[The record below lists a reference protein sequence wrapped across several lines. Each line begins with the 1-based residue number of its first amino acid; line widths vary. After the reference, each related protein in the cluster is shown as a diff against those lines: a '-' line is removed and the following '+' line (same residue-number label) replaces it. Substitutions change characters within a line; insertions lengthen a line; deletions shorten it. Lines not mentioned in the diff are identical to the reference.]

1 MVNTLQGQHLPFQ
14 MTFRKVISPISSK
27 MGFNFCVRASDQQDV
42 GEEKRPNN
50 RDVWPS
56 PKWNFTRR
64 TSKFPNFSANLDR
77 PVDGTNTEKNQRM
90 RTVKKKPQTTRP
102 SNSKF
107 KKKTHA
113 ISVLFFFT
121 DRLRGTTGTTNKRG
135 NVAARKS
142 TLRCRNGVTFR
153 PPSPITKH
161 STETTPKR
169 VIFFLTPEVFTL
181 QILHHKESHF
191 TPQGLK

>member
-14 MTFRKVISPISSK
+14 MTFCKVISPISSK

-56 PKWNFTRR
+56 PKCNFTRR

-77 PVDGTNTEKNQRM
+77 PLMDQHGKNSEDADCQI
-90 RTVKKKPQTTRP
+90 TPQTTRP
-102 SNSKF
+102 VNSKF
-107 KKKTHA
+107 KKKPHA
-113 ISVLFFFT
+113 ISVSFFFT

-142 TLRCRNGVTFR
+142 TLRCRNGVTFP

-169 VIFFLTPEVFTL
+169 TIFFLTPEVFTL

>member
-56 PKWNFTRR
+56 PKCKFTRR

-77 PVDGTNTEKNQRM
+77 PLMDQHGKNSEDADCQEKNPNN
-90 RTVKKKPQTTRP
+90 TPQQFEIQKNP
-102 SNSKF
+102 CNF
-107 KKKTHA
+107 
-113 ISVLFFFT
+113 SVVFFT

-142 TLRCRNGVTFR
+142 TLRCRNGVTFP

-169 VIFFLTPEVFTL
+169 TIFFLTPEVFTL